1 LHNIK
6 IFRNEAHPMNLTHA
20 QTAMQ
25 QEGIDCWLVYDF
37 QNTNPI
43 AAQLLPDHRF
53 ISRRIYLLVPADG
66 EPVILGSKID
76 NDALLALPYRAEF
89 YVSWQEMQ
97 QKLADLLAP
106 YPTLGLDYSPEC
118 ALPVS
123 SRIDAGTFEF
133 IRGLGKAI
141 KSAANVFQAA
151 AAQWSE
157 AALAQHLADCQT
169 VAAIKDEAFAF
180 VEARLQRGD
189 AVTEYDVQQFI
200 MQRFAA
206 SNLVTPYPPIV
217 GVNAHS
223 GDPHYSPTETRHAPI
238 TRGDWILIDLWAK
251 KPGNEHIFADMTWVA
266 FAGQTPS
273 AKQVEVFETVR
284 AARDAAVQFL
294 QDAAQRGE
302 TAQGWQVDD
311 AARQVIEQAGYGD
324 AFFHRTGHS
333 LGPGEH
339 VHGQGANIDNLETHD
354 TRNLQAG
361 IGFSIEPGIYLPEF
375 GVRLEINVY
384 MAETGPRVTTPLQRE
399 IILME
404 I

>member
-1 LHNIK
+1 
-6 IFRNEAHPMNLTHA
+6 MNLSHA
-20 QTAMQ
+20 QTAMR

-43 AAQLLPDHRF
+43 AAQLLPERRF
-53 ISRRIYLLVPADG
+53 VSRRIYLLVPAEG

-97 QKLADLLAP
+97 RKLADLLAP
-106 YPTLGLDYSPEC
+106 YQTLGLDYSPEC
-118 ALPVS
+118 ALPVA
-123 SRIDAGTFEF
+123 SRVDAGTFEF
-133 IRGLGKAI
+133 VRGLGKSI

-151 AAQWSE
+151 AAQWS
-157 AALAQHLADCQT
+157 AGALAQHLADCQT
-169 VAAIKDEAFAF
+169 VAGIKDEAFAF
-180 VEARLQRGD
+180 IETRLRAGD

-200 MQRFAA
+200 MQRFEA
-206 SNLVTPYPPIV
+206 SNLFTPYPPIV
-217 GVNAHS
+217 GVNGHS
-223 GDPHYSPTETRHAPI
+223 GDPHYSPTAGRHAAI
-238 TRGDWILIDLWAK
+238 TPGDWILIDLWAK
-251 KPGNEHIFADMTWVA
+251 KPGGEHIFADMTWVG
-266 FAGQTPS
+266 FAGATPS

-284 AARDAAVQFL
+284 SARDAAVQFL
-294 QDAAQRGE
+294 QAAAQRGE

-311 AARQVIEQAGYGD
+311 PARQVIEQAGYGEY
-324 AFFHRTGHS
+324 FFHRTGHS
-333 LGPGEH
+333 LGPGDH

-354 TRNLQAG
+354 TRRLQPG

-384 MAETGPRVTTPLQRE
+384 MDESGPRVTTPLQQD

-404 I
+404 V